1 MNKTAK
7 RIGFLATGSELTT
20 GEIVNTNTKAM
31 AAQMQEW
38 GMQIGE
44 HLICDDGEPNIKASL
59 QFLLSRHDAVI
70 TVGGL
75 GPTSDDVTRLVVAEV
90 AGKQLKFHSPSWDK
104 IVTRLTRYNLVVS
117 ENNRQQAYFPTDSMI
132 IDNAFGTANA
142 CRVLIGNKMV
152 FMLPGPPKEC
162 LPIFQDAVLPDLRS
176 HGFHSPARLFRW
188 RLMGVSES
196 LIAEKLDVLAKE
208 HHLEFAYRAAYPFT
222 DIKLMLDPHCKNHSK
237 ILMEVESLVR
247 PYFATHLDQTL
258 TAQLKQYLSEKPKTF
273 FIEDEATHDYFLQKL
288 MDTNTEPLF
297 VKQAEKA
304 GFHIKI
310 IGLKEFWNQNRDPN
324 HSIDAFDVTIHYQGK
339 THHFTSQ
346 VFLRGEETLD
356 FASEF
361 VALKVLGLL

>member
-1 MNKTAK
+1 
-7 RIGFLATGSELTT
+7 
-20 GEIVNTNTKAM
+20 M

-44 HLICDDGEPNIKASL
+44 HLICDDGEPNIKAAL

-75 GPTSDDVTRLVVAEV
+75 GPTSDDVTRKVVADV
-90 AGKQLKFHSPSWDK
+90 VGKSLAFHQESWDK

-117 ENNRQQAYFPTDSMI
+117 ENNRQQAYFPQGSEVI
-132 IDNAFGTANA
+132 NNAFGTANA
-142 CRVLIGNKMV
+142 CRVSLGNKV
-152 FMLPGPPKEC
+152 IFMLPGPPKEC
-162 LPIFQDAVLPDLRS
+162 LPTFQEAVLPYLRK
-176 HGFHSPARLFRW
+176 HDFQSPARLFRW

-196 LIAEKLDVLAKE
+196 LIAEKLDVLAKA

-258 TAQLKQYLSEKPKTF
+258 TAQLRQYLSEKPKTL

-288 MDTNTEPLF
+288 MDTHTEPLF

-310 IGLKEFWNQNRDPN
+310 TGLKAFWNQNRDPD
-324 HSIDAFDVTIHYQGK
+324 HIIDSFDVTIDFQGK
-339 THHFTSQ
+339 THHCSSQ

-356 FASEF
+356 FVAEF
-361 VALKVLGLL
+361 VAMKVLGLL